1 MTQPLLIKNRHHLVQ
16 VIKAAHDHEDLNHL
30 DVRNVTNMND
40 LFSHSTF
47 RGNIS
52 QWDVSQVTDMDSMFM
67 CSQFNG
73 DLSQWNT
80 GKVQTMTKM
89 FAKSRFD
96 GDISRWDVG
105 NVFEMTGMF
114 WKSDFE
120 GDISG
125 WDTSKVTYMNYMF
138 LDSAFQGDIS
148 KWCLDSLEEY
158 LRAFSQ
164 WHPSPLGIASYIA
177 SRDTVSGT
185 PPPAFDDLLRV
196 TEQLGLERLD
206 AAKHLYQMLY
216 IEQPTLSTPSL
227 NNFLLED

>member
-16 VIKAAHDHEDLNHL
+16 VIKAAHDHENLNHL

-52 QWDVSQVTDMDSMFM
+52 QWDVSNVTDMDSMFLE
-67 CSQFNG
+67 SQFNG
-73 DLSQWNT
+73 DLSLWNT
-80 GKVQTMTKM
+80 GKVQTMSKM

-96 GDISRWDVG
+96 GDLSHW
-105 NVFEMTGMF
+105 NVSAVVDMTGMF
-114 WKSDFE
+114 WKSEFE
-120 GDISG
+120 GEISN
-125 WDTSKVTYMNYMF
+125 WNTSKVTTMNYMF
-138 LDSAFQGDIS
+138 QNSVFRGDIS
-148 KWCLDSLEEY
+148 KWPLDSLEEY
-158 LRAFSQ
+158 LRVFSQ
-164 WHPSPLGIASYIA
+164 WHASALGIASYID
-177 SRDTVSGT
+177 SRETVLGA
-185 PPPAFDDLLRV
+185 PPAAFDELLRV

-216 IEQPTLSTPSL
+216 LEQPTLSTPSW